1 MRVKSGYPKERL
13 QSDLTLSHFN
23 PRNDCDKQ
31 ENLREGRLPQCR
43 YKLLGA
49 EGMRLEVGKPVSAL
63 RFICS
68 KHLLK
73 IQKPEVPDHDF

>member
-49 EGMRLEVGKPVSAL
+49 EGMET
-63 RFICS
+63 
-68 KHLLK
+68 
-73 IQKPEVPDHDF
+73 